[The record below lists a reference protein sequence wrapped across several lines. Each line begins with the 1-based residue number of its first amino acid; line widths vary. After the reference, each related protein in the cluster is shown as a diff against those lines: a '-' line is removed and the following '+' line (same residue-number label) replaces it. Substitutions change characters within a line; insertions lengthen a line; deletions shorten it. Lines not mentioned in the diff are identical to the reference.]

1 MPDVYKGKPY
11 TDEDFFEHFEEIHG
25 IDPNNL
31 FSSLN
36 LPVKIE
42 TDPLVSFDES
52 IPETNEITPEEWLGS
67 SKKLAL
73 RDKDLL
79 KDILEKL

>member
-1 MPDVYKGKPY
+1 MN
-11 TDEDFFEHFEEIHG
+11 ENFFERFEENHG

-42 TDPLVSFDES
+42 TNPLASLDES
-52 IPETNEITPEEWLGS
+52 IPETDEITPEEWLES
-67 SKKLAL
+67 SRKLAL

-79 KDILEKL
+79 KDILEKLESLPS